1 MSDLAQLFST
11 DPLSLSDQ
19 DLDKIIEYMRKSRH
33 QFNLGDRKAKTTT
46 KKSPEEAKS
55 LLAALDVKDVL
66 GGL

>member
-33 QFNLGDRKAKTTT
+33 QFNLGDRKAGKT

-55 LLAALDVKDVL
+55 LLAALDIKDAL